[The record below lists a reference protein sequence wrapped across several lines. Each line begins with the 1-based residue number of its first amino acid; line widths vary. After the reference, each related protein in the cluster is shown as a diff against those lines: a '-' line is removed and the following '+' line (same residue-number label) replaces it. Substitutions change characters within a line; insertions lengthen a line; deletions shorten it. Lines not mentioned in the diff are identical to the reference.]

1 MPCWNLGSTD
11 RHRLAQDRTD
21 GPSRTGGQTNFWK
34 SRTGRLV
41 HVSGRTGWSKYPNWS
56 YPICVKICCAPFL
69 IVTWILSR
77 SNLDSDIEIFWKWI
91 KSFRFDLL
99 QSNSVGGIAL
109 IVNRKRSKH
118 FLIFSSI
125 SVVSYFVS
133 RNLASDEPLRRP
145 QSPDSENNPEVHRWS
160 DLTDTISRSLHPEW
174 ETPKSNSQV
183 NIRISFSLKNIS
195 RIHGQLKDV
204 LGWKLTFQFSP

>member
-1 MPCWNLGSTD
+1 MIDNFRCIVETRNL
-11 RHRLAQDRTD
+11 RTNPD
-21 GPSRTGGQTNFWK
+21 WSRTGKWSFSDRIAPGQTKSWK
-34 SRTGRLV
+34 SRTGPDIDREKMKT
-41 HVSGRTGWSKYPNWS
+41 RTNSEGSVQGPGGPCIPNS
-56 YPICVKICCAPFL
+56 TYPICVKICCVPFL

-133 RNLASDEPLRRP
+133 RNLASDEPLRLETSAEP
-145 QSPDSENNPEVHRWS
+145 WFGKQSWGASMKRFDR
-160 DLTDTISRSLHPEW
+160 DD
-174 ETPKSNSQV
+174 
-183 NIRISFSLKNIS
+183 F
-195 RIHGQLKDV
+195 
-204 LGWKLTFQFSP
+204 